1 MERLILFEILILT
14 IGISYIL
21 IQCWQ
26 TITLFRYKSKSI
38 NPELNDSELP
48 TVSILVACR
57 NEESNIQNCLHSL
70 LALNYPKDKLN
81 IIIGN
86 DQSEDRTLEIAQK
99 FEQAYS
105 FIKVVDI
112 EEDHSGLK
120 AKARVM
126 AQIDQHAVGD
136 FYLVTDADVCV
147 NPNWILGL
155 LSNMN
160 IKMGVASGTT
170 MVKSAGISGLF
181 QEIDWAY
188 FMGLLNVISYSGV
201 PATAVGNNMI
211 IRKDAY
217 WQTGGYSKIRF
228 SITEDYKLYKEVCD
242 KGWKWNNIMNND
254 VLGHSEKTKGYIP
267 LLHQR
272 KRWLSGGKELPWY
285 WWVLFGIYGGYY
297 FISILL
303 ISMILTGF
311 EINYSLLIIPIF
323 KWLLQSIQ
331 IRKIYNHLS
340 QNPPNIITLFIYE
353 FYLTIITIS
362 TAIFF
367 ILPVKTNWKDRKY

>member
-1 MERLILFEILILT
+1 MIKILEFLILI
-14 IGISYIL
+14 IGLSYIL

-26 TITLFRYKSKSI
+26 TITLFRYRSKSI
-38 NPELNDSELP
+38 VAKYKDSELP

-57 NEESNIQNCLHSL
+57 NEEQNIEQCIQSL
-70 LALNYPKDKLN
+70 IELNYPKDKLK

-86 DQSEDRTLEIAQK
+86 DQSEDNTLKIAKQYAR
-99 FEQAYS
+99 EYS
-105 FIKVVDI
+105 FIQVFDVQ
-112 EEDHSGLK
+112 EDSTGLK

-126 AQIDQHAVGD
+126 AQLDKHAIGD
-136 FYLVTDADVCV
+136 YYLVTDADVRV
-147 NPNWILGL
+147 EPNWILGL

-160 IKMGVASGTT
+160 DKIGVASGTT
-170 MVKSAGISGLF
+170 MVRSNGLGGLF

-211 IRKDAY
+211 IRKEAY

-242 KGWKWNNIMNND
+242 KGWKWNNIMNKD
-254 VLGHSEKTKGYIP
+254 VLGYSEKTNGFIP

-285 WWVLFGIYGGYY
+285 WWILFGVYGGYY
-297 FISILL
+297 FMFILL
-303 ISMILTGF
+303 VVLFILGYP
-311 EINYSLLIIPIF
+311 INNYLLLIPFI
-323 KWLLQSIQ
+323 KWGLQSIQ
-331 IRKIYNHLS
+331 ISKIYNHLS
-340 QNPPNIITLFIYE
+340 QKVPKIFQLLIYE
-353 FYLTIITIS
+353 FYLTLVTIS

-367 ILPVKTNWKDRKY
+367 VIPVKTNWKDRMY

>member
-1 MERLILFEILILT
+1 MIKILEFLILI
-14 IGISYIL
+14 IGLSYIL

-26 TITLFRYKSKSI
+26 TITLFRYRSKSI
-38 NPELNDSELP
+38 VAKYKDSELP

-57 NEESNIQNCLHSL
+57 NEEQNIEQCIQSL
-70 LALNYPKDKLN
+70 IELNYPKDKLK

-86 DQSEDRTLEIAQK
+86 DQSEDNTLKIAKQYAR
-99 FEQAYS
+99 EYS
-105 FIKVVDI
+105 FIQVFDVQ
-112 EEDHSGLK
+112 EDSTGLK

-126 AQIDQHAVGD
+126 AQLDKHAIGD
-136 FYLVTDADVCV
+136 YYLVTDADVRV
-147 NPNWILGL
+147 EPNWILGL

-160 IKMGVASGTT
+160 DKIGVASGTT
-170 MVKSAGISGLF
+170 MVRSNGLGGLF

-211 IRKDAY
+211 IRKEAY

-242 KGWKWNNIMNND
+242 KGWKWNNIMNKD
-254 VLGHSEKTKGYIP
+254 VLGYSEKTNGFIP

-285 WWVLFGIYGGYY
+285 WWILFGVYGGYY
-297 FISILL
+297 FMFILL
-303 ISMILTGF
+303 VVLFILGYP
-311 EINYSLLIIPIF
+311 INNYLLLIPFI
-323 KWLLQSIQ
+323 KWGLQSIQ
-331 IRKIYNHLS
+331 ISKIYNHLS
-340 QNPPNIITLFIYE
+340 QKVPNIFQLLIYE
-353 FYLTIITIS
+353 FYLTLVTIS

-367 ILPVKTNWKDRKY
+367 VLPVKTNWKDRMY

>member
-1 MERLILFEILILT
+1 MIKILEFLILI
-14 IGISYIL
+14 IGLGYIL

-26 TITLFRYKSKSI
+26 TITLFRYRSKSI
-38 NPELNDSELP
+38 VAKYKDSELP

-57 NEESNIQNCLHSL
+57 NEEQNIEQCIQSL
-70 LALNYPKDKLN
+70 IELNYPKDKLK

-86 DQSEDRTLEIAQK
+86 DQSEDNTLKIAKQYAR
-99 FEQAYS
+99 EYS
-105 FIKVVDI
+105 FIQVFDVQ
-112 EEDHSGLK
+112 EDSTGLK

-126 AQIDQHAVGD
+126 AQLDKHAIGD
-136 FYLVTDADVCV
+136 YYLVTDADVRV
-147 NPNWILGL
+147 EPNWILGL

-160 IKMGVASGTT
+160 DKIGVASGTT
-170 MVKSAGISGLF
+170 MVRSNGLGGLF

-211 IRKDAY
+211 IRKEAY

-242 KGWKWNNIMNND
+242 KGWKWNNIMNKD
-254 VLGHSEKTKGYIP
+254 VLGYSEKTNGFIP

-285 WWVLFGIYGGYY
+285 WWILFGVYGGYY
-297 FISILL
+297 FMFILL
-303 ISMILTGF
+303 VVLFILGYP
-311 EINYSLLIIPIF
+311 INNYLLLIPFI
-323 KWLLQSIQ
+323 KWGLQSIQ
-331 IRKIYNHLS
+331 ISKIYNHLS
-340 QNPPNIITLFIYE
+340 QKVPNIFQLLIYE
-353 FYLTIITIS
+353 FYLTLVTIS

-367 ILPVKTNWKDRKY
+367 VLPVKTNWKDRMY